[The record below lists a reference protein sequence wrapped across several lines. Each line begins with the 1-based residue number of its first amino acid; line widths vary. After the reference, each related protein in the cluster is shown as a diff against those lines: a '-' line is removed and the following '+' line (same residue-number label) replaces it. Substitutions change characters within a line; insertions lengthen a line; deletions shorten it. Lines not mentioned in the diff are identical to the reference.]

1 MRMVCISRS
10 NDIAIGMRLAGIQS
24 FFIRNENEIKEKIKE
39 LSKDKDVG
47 IINVTEEVYEIAKN
61 ELEKISNEQELPLV
75 AKIPNTKWF

>member
-1 MRMVCISRS
+1 MVCISRS

-24 FFIRNENEIKEKIKE
+24 FFIRGENEIKEKIRE

-75 AKIPNTKWF
+75 VKIPNTKWF

>member
-1 MRMVCISRS
+1 MRMVCISRI

-75 AKIPNTKWF
+75 AKIPNTK

>member
-24 FFIRNENEIKEKIKE
+24 FFIRGENEIKEKIRE

-75 AKIPNTKWF
+75 VKIPNTK

>member
-75 AKIPNTKWF
+75 AKIPNTK